1 MPVTPMPITAVPAIL
16 LARTFQPERLVN
28 LVGMSPEITTQLQ
41 CRLRDTYTEKAV
53 SMEKCY
59 FFMSRERMTKLYI
72 AGKIIG
78 RNGDIFG
85 CRID

>member
-1 MPVTPMPITAVPAIL
+1 M
-16 LARTFQPERLVN
+16 N

-53 SMEKCY
+53 SIEKCY
-59 FFMSRERMTKLYI
+59 FFMSRERLTKLYI

-78 RNGDIFG
+78 RSGDIFG
-85 CRID
+85 AALID